1 MCYTV
6 FISIDFETEGKPM
19 DYSAISNLPKIDLHC
34 HIDGSLSPFFV
45 KETLHLKDHPDV
57 VAQCLRAPE
66 DCQSLTEYLK
76 CFDLPIKCLQ
86 TADAITDG
94 ILNIVLLDSVI
105 SGINQTFDNQELY
118 PTKEDKAAYL
128 AFGIIK
134 NHPFNDGNKR
144 TGIGLMLTFLVT
156 NGIKLKVTNEELID
170 LGVGIADSRYSQIY
184 IKEWIIKHEY
194 F

>member
-1 MCYTV
+1 ME
-6 FISIDFETEGKPM
+6 IDIDMVMLVHKLTIQETG
-19 DYSAISNLPKIDLHC
+19 
-34 HIDGSLSPFFV
+34 G
-45 KETLHLKDHPDV
+45 
-57 VAQCLRAPE
+57 
-66 DCQSLTEYLK
+66 
-76 CFDLPIKCLQ
+76 
-86 TADAITDG
+86 TDG

>member
-1 MCYTV
+1 M
-6 FISIDFETEGKPM
+6 
-19 DYSAISNLPKIDLHC
+19 
-34 HIDGSLSPFFV
+34 
-45 KETLHLKDHPDV
+45 
-57 VAQCLRAPE
+57 
-66 DCQSLTEYLK
+66 
-76 CFDLPIKCLQ
+76 
-86 TADAITDG
+86 
-94 ILNIVLLDSVI
+94 
-105 SGINQTFDNQELY
+105 Y

>member
-1 MCYTV
+1 MD
-6 FISIDFETEGKPM
+6 IDIDMVMLAHKLTIQETG
-19 DYSAISNLPKIDLHC
+19 
-34 HIDGSLSPFFV
+34 G
-45 KETLHLKDHPDV
+45 
-57 VAQCLRAPE
+57 
-66 DCQSLTEYLK
+66 
-76 CFDLPIKCLQ
+76 
-86 TADAITDG
+86 TDG
-94 ILNIVLLDSVI
+94 ILNIALLDSVI
-105 SGINQTFDNQELY
+105 SGISQTFDNQELY

-170 LGVGIADSRYSQIY
+170 LGIGIAASKYSLDY
-184 IKEWIIKHEY
+184 IKEWIMKHES